1 MSFACFRDPRQSP
14 PHRVALDLVLIAGS
28 CVVLW
33 QMALRVLYELAG
45 PMIYDSLIYLA
56 VGRGILNGL
65 APYRDLIETKPPG
78 IFLLSAI
85 SQALSGDLLAH
96 VFQAACIAAI
106 PVITVLAVRRVCGKD
121 APAPAYVLLLAAIA
135 GAIFALFTATLAG
148 EYQVESFGALAGAIF
163 VLAVADPSR
172 MSMQRIIGAG
182 CALAVAVAFKEPFL
196 LPLIGCALVLS
207 RAPRDLLKTL
217 ILPGL
222 IGGALFLLLLV
233 ATGWLQPYLS
243 GYLTEMLEGRIG
255 SGVPLWKRGFDLA
268 SVFGNLT
275 KDFSPSA
282 AVLVGLLIVW
292 HVIRR
297 TEDPG
302 IFRKIWG
309 VVACLVALYL
319 AVAAVGITGVF
330 SNHLQVFAVP
340 LYLALVV
347 RLLGDVSDAL
357 DPSRVSLLHV
367 LGPALVLCLVLGPW
381 TSPGQYLERLEKNRA
396 EMQIGRTLARQI
408 DGILDGCGI
417 DRWLYIG
424 GHSFPNAYGFT
435 RHSPLGPLFFQAPG
449 IQNQFDSDV
458 VHSFINNIGSA
469 RFILMRKFTV
479 FEDNKMP
486 VAGVSYLMDHFTFET
501 PICAGK
507 PGDPADPKT
516 YFLYRIKDGPFEYDY
531 PEFE

>member
-1 MSFACFRDPRQSP
+1 M
-14 PHRVALDLVLIAGS
+14 LDIALIAGS
-28 CVVLW
+28 CVALW
-33 QMALRVLYELAG
+33 QMTLRVLYELGG

-78 IFLLSAI
+78 IFLLSAV
-85 SQALSGDLLAH
+85 SQALSGDVLAH

-106 PVITVLAVRRVCGKD
+106 PFIVVLSVRRVCKQG
-121 APAPAYVLLLAAIA
+121 APAPAYVWLLAAIA
-135 GAIFALFTATLAG
+135 GAIFALFTAALAG
-148 EYQVESFGALAGAIF
+148 EFQVESFGALAGAFF
-163 VLAVADPSR
+163 VLAIADPAR
-172 MSMQRIIGAG
+172 MNTRRIIGAG
-182 CALAVAVAFKEPFL
+182 CAFAVAVAFKEPFL

-207 RAPRDLLKTL
+207 RTPRDLLKTL
-217 ILPGL
+217 VLPAL
-222 IGGALFLLLLV
+222 VGGALFLLLLV
-233 ATGWLQPYLS
+233 LTGWLQPYLS

-255 SGVPLWKRGFDLA
+255 SSVPLWKRGFDLV
-268 SVFGNLT
+268 SVFGNLA

-282 AVLVGLLIVW
+282 SVLVGLLVLW
-292 HVIRR
+292 HIIRR
-297 TEDPG
+297 TEDRG
-302 IFRKIWG
+302 LVRKIWG
-309 VVACLVALYL
+309 VVGCCIALYL
-319 AVAAVGITGVF
+319 TVTAVGITGVF
-330 SNHLQVFAVP
+330 SNHLQIFAVP

-367 LGPALVLCLVLGPW
+367 LGPGLVLCLVLGPW
-381 TSPGQYLERLEKNRA
+381 TTPGEYLERLARNRG
-396 EMQIGRTLARQI
+396 EMQVGRTLARQV

-424 GHSFPNAYGFT
+424 GHAFPNAYAFT

-458 VHSFINNIGSA
+458 VHSFINNIGTA

-479 FEDNKMP
+479 FEDNEMP
-486 VAGVSYLMDHFTFET
+486 VAGVAYLMDHFTFET
-501 PICAGK
+501 PTCAGN